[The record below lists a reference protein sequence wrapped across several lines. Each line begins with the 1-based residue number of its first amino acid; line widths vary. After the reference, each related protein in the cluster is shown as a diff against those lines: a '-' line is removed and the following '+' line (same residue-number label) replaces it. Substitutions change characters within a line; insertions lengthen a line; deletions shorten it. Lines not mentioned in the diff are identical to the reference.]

1 MKIMVGHV
9 KRDPGCE
16 SLVLRSI
23 PIAVR
28 AYALD
33 VAKRAA
39 RSRLE
44 NVFRGVMMLGR
55 SEIFSLKVGGRLVHI
70 RPRDPWKLYVSDL
83 VSLAAYGRP
92 PRIVIEDKEARTLYR
107 GLVFHNIVESSV
119 EHGSFFREL
128 HLWIPLNVGDTL
140 YELHGTP
147 DIVLIDDDGDAVV
160 VELKSSER
168 ESTMAAGILQA
179 MIYRR
184 LLEDNMITTKCSC
197 LATPSK
203 TICITKKIPIIVI
216 EHLASEYLR
225 STLERDPLITTS
237 H

>member
-1 MKIMVGHV
+1 M
-9 KRDPGCE
+9 KRDSYCE

-23 PIAVR
+23 PITVR

-33 VAKRAA
+33 IAKRAA

-44 NVFRGVMMLGR
+44 NIFRGVMMLGR
-55 SEIFSLKVGGRLVHI
+55 TEVFSLDVGRRLIHV

-83 VSLAAYGRP
+83 VSLAAYRKP
-92 PRIVIEDKEARTLYR
+92 PRIVIEEREARTLYR
-107 GLVFHNIVESSV
+107 GLVFHNIVENSV
-119 EHGSFFREL
+119 DHGSFFREL
-128 HLWIPLNVGDTL
+128 HLWIPLNVEGAL

-147 DIVLIDDDGDAVV
+147 DIVLIDDDGDAVI

-168 ESTMAAGILQA
+168 EITMAAGILQA

-203 TICITKKIPIIVI
+203 TICITKKIPIAVI
-216 EHLASEYLR
+216 EHLASEYLK
-225 STLERDPLITTS
+225 SNLERDLLITTS

>member
-1 MKIMVGHV
+1 MN
-9 KRDPGCE
+9 RDSGCE
-16 SLVLRSI
+16 SLVIRSI

-33 VAKRAA
+33 IAKRSA

-44 NVFRGVMMLGR
+44 NVFRGIRVLGR
-55 SEIFSLKVGGRLVHI
+55 SEVFSLEVGGRLIHV

-92 PRIVIEDKEARTLYR
+92 PRLVIEEREARTLYR

-119 EHGSFFREL
+119 EHESFFREL

-147 DIVLIDDDGDAVV
+147 DIVLIDGDGDAVV

-168 ESTMAAGILQA
+168 ENTMVAGILQA

-203 TICITKKIPIIVI
+203 TICITKKIPITVI

-225 STLERDPLITTS
+225 TTLEMDSLIATS
-237 H
+237 R